1 MFSSCRYLNYVILP
15 KSGTIPSKYGNSTLY
30 PQFGDSLKHLVAYI
44 TTGFPEK
51 AFTVDLALALGE
63 SGVDSLE
70 LGVPFSDPVAD
81 GPVIEKANFLALE
94 KGLRFSDVLELSEQ
108 IAPKVD
114 TLWMGYFNPFYQYGM
129 EALLKKAN
137 EIGVSG
143 MIIPDLPHEEALPYQ
158 NLFDDY
164 GVSNICFV
172 APTDSDARV
181 KEVVSDAKKFIYLV
195 AYAGIT
201 GSGQSEDLQPIITSI
216 KNYTQTP
223 VYVGFGV
230 NEKTAKE
237 KVLGADGV
245 IVGSAF
251 VNILL
256 QDDISLTEKI
266 KRCSAVAD
274 EIKAKINE

>member
-1 MFSSCRYLNYVILP
+1 MILS
-15 KSGTIPSKYGNSTLY
+15 KSGTILIKYCTYLIYTL
-30 PQFGDSLKHLVAYI
+30 FGDSLKHLVAYI

-51 AFTVDLALALGE
+51 SFTVDLALALGE

-94 KGLRFSDVLELSEQ
+94 KGLHFSDVLELSQQ
-108 IAPKVD
+108 IASKVD

-129 EALLKKAN
+129 EGLLEKARD
-137 EIGVSG
+137 IGVSG
-143 MIIPDLPHEEALPYQ
+143 MIIPDLPHEEATAYKSI
-158 NLFDDY
+158 FDAND
-164 GVSNICFV
+164 VSNISFV
-172 APTDSDARV
+172 APTDSDERIA
-181 KEVVSDAKKFIYLV
+181 EVVRDAKKFIYLV

-201 GSGQSEDLQPIITSI
+201 GSGQSEELAPIITSI
-216 KNYTQTP
+216 KSHTKTP

-237 KVLGADGV
+237 KVKGADGV

-251 VNILL
+251 VNVLL
-256 QDDISLTEKI
+256 QDDLNYQQMIDKCCVI
-266 KRCSAVAD
+266 AK
-274 EIKAKINE
+274 EIKQKINE